1 MMSKPK
7 VYKMAFGF
15 VYLHLIN
22 KVEKKGR
29 TKVEVDKLIK
39 WMTGYS
45 QNDLDKLIEDNTDY
59 EHFIL
64 NAPELNIDRR
74 NITGRICGVKVEDM
88 EESVMKEIR
97 YLDKLIDELAKGKSV
112 EQIIDSLKQS

>member
-7 VYKMAFGF
+7 VYTMEFGF
-15 VYLHLIN
+15 VYPHLIN

-29 TKVEVDKLIK
+29 TKGEADQLIK

-45 QNDLDKLIEDNTDY
+45 QQDLDNLIEDGTDY
-59 EHFIL
+59 ENFIL
-64 NAPELNIDRR
+64 KAPELNPDRR

-97 YLDKLIDELAKGKSV
+97 YLDKLIDELAKGKSI
-112 EQIIDSLKQS
+112 EQITERLK

>member
-7 VYKMAFGF
+7 VYKMEFGF
-15 VYLHLIN
+15 VYPHLIN

-29 TKVEVDKLIK
+29 TKVEADQLIK